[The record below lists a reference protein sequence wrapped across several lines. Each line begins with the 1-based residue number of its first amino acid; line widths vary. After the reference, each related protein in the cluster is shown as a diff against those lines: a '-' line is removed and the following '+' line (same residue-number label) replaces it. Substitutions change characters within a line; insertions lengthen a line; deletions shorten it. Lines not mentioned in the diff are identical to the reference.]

1 MPCDCNEFHSTGRD
15 TATWSVTCSNQG
27 REGDIVKKLISTFCL
42 AAVLLSGGV
51 ASAQV
56 SIGVRIGP
64 PPPPRVVRVVPHRP
78 ASDYVWVTG
87 YWYPVRG
94 HYAWRDGY
102 WTRPPY
108 RDSRWIAPRYERG
121 QFYDGYWDRAYDR
134 RDRDRGRDR
143 RDRDRDWRG
152 DRDRR
157 Y

>member
-108 RDSRWIAPRYERG
+108 RDSRWIAPRYVRR
-121 QFYDGYWDRAYDR
+121 QRAEPGACAGIAR
-134 RDRDRGRDR
+134 Q
-143 RDRDRDWRG
+143 
-152 DRDRR
+152 
-157 Y
+157 